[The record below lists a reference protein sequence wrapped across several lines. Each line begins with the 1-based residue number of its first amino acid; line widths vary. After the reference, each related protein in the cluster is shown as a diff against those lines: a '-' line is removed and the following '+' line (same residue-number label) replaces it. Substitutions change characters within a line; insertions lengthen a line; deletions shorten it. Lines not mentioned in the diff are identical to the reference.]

1 MEWKPLSAVFRS
13 VGKMLSSGINVRN
26 FWKYLCKTDIQGTP
40 AHFALPGCAV
50 TSDLSDLQL
59 NKGTGNKA
67 QGRRGFSAKIEELFQ
82 VDRDNC

>member
-1 MEWKPLSAVFRS
+1 MEAPLCC
-13 VGKMLSSGINVRN
+13 GQ
-26 FWKYLCKTDIQGTP
+26 KYRQNAELWNSMFEILGSIYVKLTQKEHP

-67 QGRRGFSAKIEELFQ
+67 QGRRGFSTKIEELFQ